1 MQHVLLTVIGQSCS
15 AGKLLSAF
23 ISPIIEL
30 VTSLA
35 EVVTFVRELIAHIHN
50 DLQKSC
56 RCSSVH
62 CFILKILGNYRI
74 DAVVQASGR
83 RTVP

>member
-1 MQHVLLTVIGQSCS
+1 MQHVLLTVIGQSFS
-15 AGKLLSAF
+15 AGKPLSAF

-50 DLQKSC
+50 DLQQIC
-56 RCSSVH
+56 RCSIVY
-62 CFILKILGNYRI
+62 CFILTTLETYRI
-74 DAVVQASGR
+74 DAAVQTSCR
-83 RTVP
+83 RIVP